1 MELIKQS
8 LRLYKS
14 FLQKTKYSIYQS
26 FTTCTLATTIA
37 TFMSRTPRK
46 LIFHIGHHKTGS
58 TTIQRALATGSIQVN
73 GQKPL
78 YPGRMAHN
86 YFPRHFNAYAK
97 EKKILNGSAGRPNL
111 EEISR
116 LLKNE
121 DYRYAVISG
130 ENFEGAKADVV
141 KKGMLKFMLPHVDE
155 HTVICYVR
163 PHAARVLSSFAEQS
177 KIGIFSGSIAEFHHR
192 SSKKSRFKYVDVLA
206 QWIAE
211 FGDRFIAGPMVRDV
225 LCNGSLLDDFTNYAF
240 PEAEVRV
247 QEIKA
252 ANESLSLEDLVFLRC
267 IQGHLGTRVRGIRH
281 NLGWL
286 LGLTL
291 TAKKVGGTSTKLA
304 LDRGLAE
311 DIRKHYLADAY
322 ELDRTIFESSP
333 VMVRELDQAVD
344 TALPAPQSMQPSDH
358 FSAETLRHFE
368 VIADM
373 LNTMLDNK
381 GEPWPNFLRDRRVN
395 ALLSPSSISPE
406 RI

>member
-1 MELIKQS
+1 
-8 LRLYKS
+8 
-14 FLQKTKYSIYQS
+14 
-26 FTTCTLATTIA
+26 
-37 TFMSRTPRK
+37 MSRTPRK

-86 YFPRHFNAYAK
+86 YLPRHFNAYAK
-97 EKKILNGSAGRPNL
+97 EKKILNGSAGNPNL
-111 EEISR
+111 EKIAQ

-121 DYRYAVISG
+121 DYKHAVFSG
-130 ENFEGAKADVV
+130 EEFERSTPQAV
-141 KKGMLKFMLPHVDE
+141 KKVMQKFMLPHVDE

-163 PHAARVLSSFAEQS
+163 PHAARILSSFAENS
-177 KIGIFSGSIAEFHHR
+177 KIGYFGGTLTEFHQR
-192 SSKKSRFKYVDVLA
+192 SSTKGRLRYVDVLA
-206 QWIAE
+206 PWIAA
-211 FGDRFIAGPMVRDV
+211 FGNHFTARPFVRDV
-225 LCNGSLLDDFTNYAF
+225 LVNGSALKDFTHYAF
-240 PEAEVRV
+240 PESEVRV

-252 ANESLSLEDLVFLRC
+252 ANESLSLEDLVF
-267 IQGHLGTRVRGIRH
+267 VRYMQQQLARRRRPIRH
-281 NLGWL
+281 HIGWAL
-286 LGLTL
+286 ALAL
-291 TAKKVGGTSTKLA
+291 TARPRVGTSTKLA

-311 DIRKHYLADAY
+311 DIRKHYLADAR
-322 ELDRTIFESSP
+322 ELDRATFAASP

-344 TALPAPQSMQPSDH
+344 TALPEPQSMQPSDH

>member
-1 MELIKQS
+1 MPHTQ
-8 LRLYKS
+8 
-14 FLQKTKYSIYQS
+14 
-26 FTTCTLATTIA
+26 
-37 TFMSRTPRK
+37 RK

-58 TTIQRALATGSIQVN
+58 TTIQNALATGSIEVN

-78 YPGRMAHN
+78 YPARMAHN
-86 YFPRHFNAYAK
+86 YLPRHFNAYAK
-97 EKKILNGSAGRPNL
+97 EKKTLNGSAGNPSL
-111 EEISR
+111 EDISR

-211 FGDRFIAGPMVRDV
+211 FGDRFIARPMVRDV
-225 LCNGSLLDDFTNYAF
+225 LCNGSLLDDFTSYAF
-240 PEAEVRV
+240 PEAEVHV
-247 QEIKA
+247 QEIQA

-311 DIRKHYLADAY
+311 EIRKHYLADAR
-322 ELDRTIFESSP
+322 ELDRTIFASSP
-333 VMVRELDQAVD
+333 VMECELDQAVD
-344 TALPAPQSMQPSDH
+344 TALPAPQSMEPSDY
-358 FSAETLRHFE
+358 FSAETLRHFG
-368 VIADM
+368 VVADM
-373 LNTMLDNK
+373 LNAMLDNK
-381 GEPWPNFLRDRRVN
+381 GEPWLDYLRKHTTDT
-395 ALLSPSSISPE
+395 LLAPSGASSKKTAGE
-406 RI
+406 ASTKEK